1 MRTYFIKMTTE
12 KILNLLEPK
21 NQNLPNINIGY
32 DFKKADIVYVP
43 VVEKEEKNLHKIFP
57 FIKKEKINGKKG
69 EGKWIIHDNR
79 EYNFVGIGPAKDI
92 TYRAM
97 RRFYGSSYLSAA
109 SRKPKKISLYCPAEW
124 LEAAAVGV
132 GVAGLKADM
141 LKPKP
146 KKTHAPDVEFV
157 NTDFKAKA
165 AYTKE
170 VMKKGLK
177 TAYGK
182 NIMRVLGALP
192 PNELT
197 PPKYAEV
204 IMALAKKWKIKCERI
219 HQKDLEQY
227 NLLKAVSLGSAHDS
241 ELLIATIHPKSG
253 ETKKSVAV
261 IGKGLCY
268 DSGGLQGK
276 QEHMKDMKIDMEGS
290 ASLLGVI
297 FNISQ
302 GGLDVKETTYFLL
315 PLAENMMGS
324 KAMRADDV
332 YIAGDGQAVE
342 IVHTDA
348 EGRLILADSICYAKN
363 NFKNAHRFYIIATL
377 TGSCIIALGE
387 HYTGIV
393 CNNKDLAA
401 DVEKIGR
408 ETGDHAHA
416 GPWDMDY
423 DDNNSPIADAASL
436 GENLREAG
444 WIKAGL
450 FLYRFVPKAK
460 KENEQADFC
469 HFDIAATIDM
479 NVKGKAWR
487 GKGFSS
493 GVGVG
498 LLSKLLTN

>member
-1 MRTYFIKMTTE
+1 MTTE

-43 VVEKEEKNLHKIFP
+43 VIEKEEKNLHKIFP
-57 FIKKEKINGKKG
+57 FIKREKIDGKKG
-69 EGKWIIHDNR
+69 ENKWIIHDNR
-79 EYNFVGIGPAKDI
+79 EYNFVGVGAAKDI

-97 RRFYGSSYLSAA
+97 RRFFGSSYLSAVNQ
-109 SRKPKKISLYCPAEW
+109 KPKKIGFYCPEEW

-132 GVAGLKADM
+132 GVAGLRADI

-146 KKTHAPDVEFV
+146 KINHIPDVEFV
-157 NTDFKAKA
+157 NSDFKAKA
-165 AYTKE
+165 AYSKE
-170 VMKKGLK
+170 MMKKGMMI
-177 TAYGK
+177 AHGK

-192 PNELT
+192 PNELNT
-197 PPKYAEV
+197 QTYSEV
-204 IMALAKKWKIKCERI
+204 IMALAKKWGIKCERI

-227 NLLKAVSLGSAHDS
+227 NLLKAVSAGSAHDS
-241 ELLIATIHPKSG
+241 ELLVFTIYPKNG

-276 QEHMKDMKIDMEGS
+276 QDHMKDMKIDMEGS
-290 ASLLGVI
+290 ASLLGTI

-348 EGRLILADSICYAKN
+348 EGRLVLADTICYVKN
-363 NFKNAHRFYIIATL
+363 NFKNVHRFYTIATL
-377 TGSCIIALGE
+377 TGSCVVALGE
-387 HYTGIV
+387 NYTGAV

-401 DVEKIGR
+401 EAEKAGR
-408 ETGDHAHA
+408 ETGDHIHA
-416 GPWDMDY
+416 GPWDMEY
-423 DDNNSPIADAASL
+423 DDNNSPIADVASL
-436 GENLREAG
+436 GEAAREAG
-444 WIKAGL
+444 WIKAGF

-460 KENEQADFC
+460 GENDQADFC
-469 HFDIAATIDM
+469 HFDIAGSIDM
-479 NVKGKAWR
+479 DVKGKSWR

-498 LLSKLLTN
+498 LLSKLLTQ